1 MAERREIIV
10 RPHPQEQLLIELLRE
25 FDAARVLCT
34 SAGLAQF
41 ARAAASERSGAAV
54 YCHYLDLYQ
63 AEQARQSIGAM
74 PANLTIGCAADF
86 PPDEVELVAFPFSA
100 HGEAE
105 LTRDLLQA
113 GHQRLTLGGQMLAST
128 DNPRDTWLQEQM
140 TALFGKVARR
150 AAPAGVV
157 YVGRKQGPLKKAKNF
172 AAEFVFRDRE
182 HLIRACSRPGVFSHR
197 RIDAGARQLLNAME
211 IAAGSR
217 VLDIGCGAGVLSL
230 AAARRDADVR
240 VLAVD
245 SHARAVECV
254 RRGAAL
260 NGLSNIDTLLN
271 ASGEYPGPGTFDLVL
286 GNPPYYAAF
295 QIARLFAMAGRA
307 ALRPGGQI
315 LMVTK
320 SPDWYRDNMP
330 QWFDRVQVEPSKEYY
345 VVRGIRAA

>member
-157 YVGRKQGPLKKAKNF
+157 YVGRKQGPL
-172 AAEFVFRDRE
+172 
-182 HLIRACSRPGVFSHR
+182 
-197 RIDAGARQLLNAME
+197 
-211 IAAGSR
+211 
-217 VLDIGCGAGVLSL
+217 
-230 AAARRDADVR
+230 
-240 VLAVD
+240 
-245 SHARAVECV
+245 
-254 RRGAAL
+254 
-260 NGLSNIDTLLN
+260 
-271 ASGEYPGPGTFDLVL
+271 
-286 GNPPYYAAF
+286 
-295 QIARLFAMAGRA
+295 
-307 ALRPGGQI
+307 
-315 LMVTK
+315 
-320 SPDWYRDNMP
+320 
-330 QWFDRVQVEPSKEYY
+330 
-345 VVRGIRAA
+345 